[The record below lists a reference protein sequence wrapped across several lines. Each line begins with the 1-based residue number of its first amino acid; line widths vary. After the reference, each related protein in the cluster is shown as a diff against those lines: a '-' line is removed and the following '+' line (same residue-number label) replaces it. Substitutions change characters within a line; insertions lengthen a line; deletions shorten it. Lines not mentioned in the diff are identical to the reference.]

1 MDDRPIISVD
11 ASAIE
16 GYSSASR
23 SRYFFSKSC
32 IYVILL
38 LLISLLL
45 ISLLLIYLLLIYL
58 LLISLNCMHNEEHY
72 EENEQ

>member
-38 LLISLLL
+38 LLISLLP
-45 ISLLLIYLLLIYL
+45 IYLLLIYL
-58 LLISLNCMHNEEHY
+58 LLISLNRMHNEEHY